1 MVMMIVMVMMI
12 MIMALIMIMMIIMI
26 LMLII
31 AMVINLAWHSRV
43 KGCFHFIWKCWD
55 AIAGVGDDDE

>member
-1 MVMMIVMVMMI
+1 MVLTTAVAMMIMVMMI
-12 MIMALIMIMMIIMI
+12 IMIMMI
-26 LMLII
+26 II